1 VPILTEIRPAFS
13 YHLVSSMRPTSRLND
28 FCSLENRA
36 AAYCAR
42 WVNNMMKATK
52 RAIMKIKNAVF
63 VLAAMV
69 VSFATGN
76 AKADLVAGWDFQ
88 TTANGGTAVV
98 AAPNTPNLY
107 VANFGTAT
115 MYLNGQEGSSNWVA
129 SATSAANELNAFGG
143 SAVNAGPGFSTTTT
157 SPAALA
163 LLNSTA
169 NGKSAVFKFSMGGF
183 KDLVVSYA
191 TQRTGTGFTSQTWA
205 FSTDAT
211 NWTETQVLSNLPSA
225 FGAQTLNTITGLD
238 GAATA
243 YLRLTVAGASSA
255 AGNNRLDNIQFN
267 ATAVPEPTSMMLL
280 GCAAVGGWGVRRL
293 RRR

>member
-1 VPILTEIRPAFS
+1 
-13 YHLVSSMRPTSRLND
+13 
-28 FCSLENRA
+28 
-36 AAYCAR
+36 
-42 WVNNMMKATK
+42 MMKATK

-69 VSFATGN
+69 LSFATGN

-129 SATSAANELNAFGG
+129 AELNAFGG
-143 SAVNAGPGFSTTTT
+143 TTINAGPGFSTVVAT
-157 SPAALA
+157 PASLA
-163 LLNSTA
+163 LVNSTGT
-169 NGKSAVFKFSMGGF
+169 NGKSVVFKFSMGGF
-183 KDLVVSYA
+183 KDLVVSFA
-191 TQRTGTGFTSQTWA
+191 TQRSNSGFLTQTWA
-205 FSTDAT
+205 HSTDAT
-211 NWTETQVLSNLPSA
+211 NWTDTQVVSPSTS
-225 FGAQTLNTITGLD
+225 FSAQTLSTITALD
-238 GAATA
+238 GANAA
-243 YLRLTVAGASSA
+243 YLRLTVTGAVSVN
-255 AGNNRLDNIQFN
+255 GNNRLDNIQFN

>member
-1 VPILTEIRPAFS
+1 
-13 YHLVSSMRPTSRLND
+13 LND

-36 AAYCAR
+36 AEYWA
-42 WVNNMMKATK
+42 WGVNNMMKAMK
-52 RAIMKIKNAVF
+52 RATMKIKNAVF

-69 VSFATGN
+69 LSFATGN

-129 SATSAANELNAFGG
+129 SATTAVNELNAFTGT
-143 SAVNAGPGFSTTTT
+143 AINAGPGFSTTTT
-157 SPAALA
+157 TPAALA

-191 TQRTGTGFTSQTWA
+191 TQRSGTGFTSQTWA

-211 NWTETQVLSNLPSA
+211 NWTETQVVTGIPA
-225 FGAQTLNTITGLD
+225 GFAAQTLNTITGLD

>member
-1 VPILTEIRPAFS
+1 
-13 YHLVSSMRPTSRLND
+13 
-28 FCSLENRA
+28 
-36 AAYCAR
+36 
-42 WVNNMMKATK
+42 MMKATK
-52 RAIMKIKNAVF
+52 RATMKIKNAVF

-69 VSFATGN
+69 LSLATGN

-129 SATSAANELNAFGG
+129 SATTAANELNAFSGT
-143 SAVNAGPGFSTTTT
+143 AVNAGPGFSTAT
-157 SPAALA
+157 SGAASLV

-205 FSTDAT
+205 FITDAT
-211 NWTETQVLSNLPSA
+211 NWTETQVFGNSILSS
-225 FGAQTLNTITGLD
+225 FSTQTLNTITGLD

-255 AGNNRLDNIQFN
+255 NGNNRLDNIQFN

>member
-1 VPILTEIRPAFS
+1 
-13 YHLVSSMRPTSRLND
+13 
-28 FCSLENRA
+28 
-36 AAYCAR
+36 
-42 WVNNMMKATK
+42 MMKATK

-129 SATSAANELNAFGG
+129 SATTAVNELAAFSGT
-143 SAVNAGPGFSTTTT
+143 AVNAGPGFSTTTT

-211 NWTETQVLSNLPSA
+211 NWTETQVISPPAS

>member
-1 VPILTEIRPAFS
+1 
-13 YHLVSSMRPTSRLND
+13 MRPTSRLND
-28 FCSLENRA
+28 FCSLENQA
-36 AAYCAR
+36 AAYWAW

-52 RAIMKIKNAVF
+52 RATMKIKNAVF

-69 VSFATGN
+69 LSFATGN

-129 SATSAANELNAFGG
+129 SATSTANELNAFGG
-143 SAVNAGPGFSTTTT
+143 TTVNAGPGFSTAT
-157 SPAALA
+157 SGAASLV

-191 TQRTGTGFTSQTWA
+191 TQRTSTGFTSQTWA
-205 FSTDAT
+205 YSTDAT
-211 NWTETQVLSNLPSA
+211 NWTDTQVLSNLPSA

-238 GAATA
+238 GAANA
-243 YLRLTVAGASSA
+243 YLRLTVAGASSGN
-255 AGNNRLDNIQFN
+255 GNNRLDNIQFN

>member
-1 VPILTEIRPAFS
+1 
-13 YHLVSSMRPTSRLND
+13 MRPTSRLND

-36 AAYCAR
+36 AAYWAR

-115 MYLNGQEGSSNWVA
+115 MYLNGQEDSSNWVA
-129 SATSAANELNAFGG
+129 SATTAANELNAFGG
-143 SAVNAGPGFSTTTT
+143 SLVNAGPGFSNIT
-157 SPAALA
+157 SGPCSLA
-163 LLNSTA
+163 LLNSSA

-191 TQRTGTGFTSQTWA
+191 TQKTGTGFSSQTWA

-211 NWTETQVLSNLPSA
+211 NWTETQVFGNLPSA

-255 AGNNRLDNIQFN
+255 NGNNRLDNIQFN